1 MLAKDIMRKDVVT
14 VAPHMTLKELAQTLG
29 DAGITGAP
37 VVDEKGTLL
46 GVVSQTDLVR
56 AERESPAG
64 ESGFYRRESDEAVSA
79 SGFHYEDP
87 DHRRVEQI
95 MTPGGLCC
103 EEDATVEEVAR
114 LMLARRIHRVPITRG
129 GALCGI
135 VTTMDLL
142 RAFTAGRGTAAPKR
156 HARARA
162 RR

>member
-14 VAPHMTLKELAQTLG
+14 VAPHMTLRELAQTLG

-37 VVDEKGTLL
+37 VVDRDGRLL

-56 AERESPAG
+56 AEREAPAG
-64 ESGFYRRESDEAVSA
+64 DVGFYQRETDESASA

-103 EEDATVEEVAR
+103 EESATVEEVAK
-114 LMLARRIHRVPITRG
+114 LMLARRIHRVPITRK

-135 VTTMDLL
+135 VTTMDIL
-142 RAFTAGRGTAAPKR
+142 RAFLTDKPKAAPKR
-156 HARARA
+156 HARR
-162 RR
+162 